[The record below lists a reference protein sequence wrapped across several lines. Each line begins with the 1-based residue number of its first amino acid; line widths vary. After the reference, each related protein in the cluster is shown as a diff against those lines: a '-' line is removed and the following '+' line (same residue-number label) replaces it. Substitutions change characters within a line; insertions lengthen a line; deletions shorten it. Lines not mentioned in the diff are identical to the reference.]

1 MIDAASIDH
10 YLSLVTLPRNLTT
23 SLYEILFEFLASST
37 EYLETIN
44 RQDTGRE
51 KKTTIYVLDG

>member
-1 MIDAASIDH
+1 MIDASSIDH
-10 YLSLVTLPRNLTT
+10 CLSLVTLPRLTT